1 MMCCYIQECL
11 QLASKT
17 QHLIQ
22 LTCDGSHLEK
32 KNKILEWEENHKIFW
47 ELTSLLSFIACC
59 DTVIPCLANC
69 SIEIV
74 VTLLPPLK
82 QCLQVHCSQ
91 G

>member
-32 KNKILEWEENHKIFW
+32 KKNPGVGGKPQDFLGADELVIFYCM
-47 ELTSLLSFIACC
+47 L
-59 DTVIPCLANC
+59 
-69 SIEIV
+69 
-74 VTLLPPLK
+74 
-82 QCLQVHCSQ
+82 
-91 G
+91 